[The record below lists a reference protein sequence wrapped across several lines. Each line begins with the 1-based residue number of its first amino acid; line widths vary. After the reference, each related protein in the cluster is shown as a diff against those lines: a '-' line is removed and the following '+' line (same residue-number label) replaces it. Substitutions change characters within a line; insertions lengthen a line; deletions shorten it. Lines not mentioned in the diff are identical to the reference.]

1 MLYSFIHCVVKK
13 NDELRRS
20 KKVYLIEVQ
29 KGDGTIHDVPRR
41 YSEFLDLDSAVQPL
55 LFLVFSR
62 RITCLMANL
71 QVEGGATVLR
81 SLALTVAAKV
91 DLWVNAK
98 YRGKLRDCF
107 RGLLATFVDTACA
120 CIS

>member
-1 MLYSFIHCVVKK
+1 MLYSLLHCVVKK

-29 KGDGTIHDVPRR
+29 KGDVPRR

-91 DLWVNAK
+91 DLWVDAK
-98 YRGKLRDCF
+98 YCRKASETFGSLF
-107 RGLLATFVDTACA
+107 ATFVDTICA
-120 CIS
+120 CVS